1 MDVLKKIEQE
11 LKENVDKNFKT
22 NIGQISD
29 KYAFLTIFDDENNE
43 YNIVN
48 NNGKLSFRV
57 SGFESADPAKIKQL
71 KEVIMCFQFYNRKNN
86 FNK

>member
-29 KYAFLTIFDDENNE
+29 NYAFLTIFDDKNNE

-48 NNGKLSFRV
+48 NGGKLSFRV
-57 SGFESADPAKIKQL
+57 SGFESDNPAKIEQL
-71 KEVIMCFQFYNRKNN
+71 KEVIMCFQFYNRKNS
-86 FNK
+86 FK